1 MVVTAIPL
9 IRLFGNLIVSIQV
22 SLTDSLIERLIGD
35 ITQAIERTQVS
46 GLILDLSGVDMLDS
60 HLTYRIRTLAVAARL
75 MGVDTVVCGM
85 RPAVVMTIVE
95 MGLDLVGVSI
105 ALNLER
111 ALELLVN
118 RAPERTTRI
127 AEEEGR
133 LEPTEAELLSERAT
147 TSLD

>member
-1 MVVTAIPL
+1 MMIVSSIPL

-35 ITQAIERTQVS
+35 ITQAIERSQVS

-118 RAPERTTRI
+118 RAPEQ
-127 AEEEGR
+127 EVR
-133 LEPTEAELLSERAT
+133 LEPTGDELPPERAA

>member
-1 MVVTAIPL
+1 MIVTSIPL

-35 ITQAIERTQVS
+35 ITQAIEGSQVS

-95 MGLDLVGVSI
+95 MGLDLVGVSV

-118 RAPERTTRI
+118 RAPEYENRASDQNERP
-127 AEEEGR
+127 
-133 LEPTEAELLSERAT
+133 EPPGAALLSERAAP
-147 TSLD
+147 SLE

>member
-1 MVVTAIPL
+1 MMIVSSIPL

-35 ITQAIERTQVS
+35 ITQAIERSQVS

-95 MGLDLVGVSI
+95 MGLDLVGVSV

-118 RAPERTTRI
+118 RAPEQ
-127 AEEEGR
+127 EVR
-133 LEPTEAELLSERAT
+133 LEPTGDELLPERAA

>member
-1 MVVTAIPL
+1 MNTRSIPL

-22 SLTDSLIERLIGD
+22 ALTDTLIEHLIGD
-35 ITQAIERTQVS
+35 ITQEIEQTQVT

-60 HLTYRIRTLAVAARL
+60 HLTYRLRTLAVAARM

-95 MGLDLVGVSI
+95 MGLDLVGVSN

-111 ALELLVN
+111 ALEVLVN
-118 RAPERTTRI
+118 RSALREDRPEEPAGAALSSGRAAP
-127 AEEEGR
+127 
-133 LEPTEAELLSERAT
+133 P
-147 TSLD
+147 LD

>member
-1 MVVTAIPL
+1 MNTRSIPL

-22 SLTDSLIERLIGD
+22 ALTDTLIEHLIGD
-35 ITQAIERTQVS
+35 ITQEIEQTQVT

-60 HLTYRIRTLAVAARL
+60 HLTYRLRTLAVAARM

-95 MGLDLVGVSI
+95 MGLDLVGVSN

-111 ALELLVN
+111 ALEVLVN
-118 RAPERTTRI
+118 RAALREHRPD
-127 AEEEGR
+127 
-133 LEPTEAELLSERAT
+133 EPAWAELSSERPTPA
-147 TSLD
+147 LD

>member
-1 MVVTAIPL
+1 MIVTSIPL

-22 SLTDSLIERLIGD
+22 SLTDSLIERLISD
-35 ITQAIERTQVS
+35 ITQAIERSQVS

-60 HLTYRIRTLAVAARL
+60 HLTYRLRTLAVAARL

-95 MGLDLVGVSI
+95 MGLDLVGVSV

-118 RAPERTTRI
+118 RAPEHADR
-127 AEEEGR
+127 APEQEGR
-133 LEPTEAELLSERAT
+133 PEPTGAELLSERAA

>member
-1 MVVTAIPL
+1 MNTRSIPL

-22 SLTDSLIERLIGD
+22 ALTDTLIEHLIGD
-35 ITQAIERTQVS
+35 ITQEIERTQVT

-60 HLTYRIRTLAVAARL
+60 HLTYRLRTLAVAARL

-95 MGLDLVGVSI
+95 MGLDLIGVSS

-111 ALELLVN
+111 ALEVLVN
-118 RAPERTTRI
+118 RAALREDHPD
-127 AEEEGR
+127 
-133 LEPTEAELLSERAT
+133 EPAGAELSSARAT
-147 TSLD
+147 PSLD

>member
-1 MVVTAIPL
+1 MNTRSIPL

-22 SLTDSLIERLIGD
+22 ALTDTLIEHLIGD
-35 ITQAIERTQVS
+35 ITQEIERTQVT

-60 HLTYRIRTLAVAARL
+60 HLTYRLRTLAVAARL

-95 MGLDLVGVSI
+95 MGLDLIGVSS

-111 ALELLVN
+111 ALDVLVN
-118 RAPERTTRI
+118 RAALREDPPD
-127 AEEEGR
+127 
-133 LEPTEAELLSERAT
+133 EPARAELSSERAT
-147 TSLD
+147 PSLD

>member
-1 MVVTAIPL
+1 MIVTAIPL

-35 ITQAIERTQVS
+35 ITQAIEKTQVS

-60 HLTYRIRTLAVAARL
+60 HLTYRIRTLAVAVRL

-118 RAPERTTRI
+118 RAPEQ
-127 AEEEGR
+127 EVR
-133 LEPTEAELLSERAT
+133 LEPTGPDQLPERAA
-147 TSLD
+147 TSPD

>member
-1 MVVTAIPL
+1 MMIVSSIPL

-35 ITQAIERTQVS
+35 ITQAIERSQVS

-118 RAPERTTRI
+118 RAPEQ
-127 AEEEGR
+127 EVR
-133 LEPTEAELLSERAT
+133 LEPTGDELLPERAA

>member
-1 MVVTAIPL
+1 MNVSSIPL
-9 IRLFGNLIVSIQV
+9 IRLYGNLIVSIQV
-22 SLTDSLIERLIGD
+22 SLTDSLIESLIGD

-60 HLTYRIRTLAVAARL
+60 HLTYRIRTLAVAVRL

-118 RAPERTTRI
+118 RAPEHATRA
-127 AEEEGR
+127 AEQEGR
-133 LEPTEAELLSERAT
+133 LEPTGAELLSERAPP
-147 TSLD
+147 SLD

>member
-1 MVVTAIPL
+1 MIVTAIPL

-35 ITQAIERTQVS
+35 ITLAIEQTQVS

-60 HLTYRIRTLAVAARL
+60 HLTYRLRTLAVAARL

-118 RAPERTTRI
+118 RAPEHTAR
-127 AEEEGR
+127 AAAQEGR
-133 LEPTEAELLSERAT
+133 LEFTEANLLSERPAP
-147 TSLD
+147 SLD

>member
-1 MVVTAIPL
+1 MIVSSIPL
-9 IRLFGNLIVSIQV
+9 IRLYGNLIVSIQV

-35 ITQAIERTQVS
+35 ITQAIESSQVS

-118 RAPERTTRI
+118 RAPEQ
-127 AEEEGR
+127 EVR
-133 LEPTEAELLSERAT
+133 LEPTEDELLPERAA